1 MALAEVES
9 ATLAYNQ
16 EQVRLE
22 ALQGAVEATS
32 EAVHLVLVQYNTGL
46 TDFINVMLMQGNL
59 LLLQDQLV
67 SSEAQLIIDLIVLYK
82 AMGGGW

>member
-1 MALAEVES
+1 M
-9 ATLAYNQ
+9 
-16 EQVRLE
+16 
-22 ALQGAVEATS
+22 GAWPNPFVEATS

-46 TDFINVMLMQGNL
+46 TEFINVMLMQGNL